1 MSPLSLRGTSW
12 LLPRLLVL
20 EGSRSLPVLL
30 WLDRRRELLDRC
42 WDWAFCSLSFLR
54 E

>member
-1 MSPLSLRGTSW
+1 MSPLSLRGTSR

-20 EGSRSLPVLL
+20 EASRSLPVLL
-30 WLDRRRELLDRC
+30 WLDPGRELRDRC